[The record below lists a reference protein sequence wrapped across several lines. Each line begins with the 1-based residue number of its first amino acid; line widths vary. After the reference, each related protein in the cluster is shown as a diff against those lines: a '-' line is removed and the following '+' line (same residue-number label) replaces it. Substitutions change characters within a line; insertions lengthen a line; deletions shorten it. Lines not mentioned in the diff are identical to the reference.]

1 MSIAE
6 TVIAVSEWVW
16 DLPLVFLLTGGG
28 LFFLALTR
36 FLPFRHLNLSLQ
48 ILAGRHDKAGDPGQI
63 SHYQALSV
71 ALAATVGLGSIS
83 GVAVAIAMGGP
94 GTIFWMWVA
103 AIVGMAT
110 NYVTCTLAVMY
121 RGRDSAGELQGGPMY
136 VITEGLGRKWRPL
149 AILFCLAAMFGCLP
163 IFNANQL
170 AQAIGTLGLERAG
183 IEGGAD
189 ATLGIGLALG
199 ALTALII
206 FGGLK
211 RISQV
216 ASALVPFMVLVY
228 FLAVVG
234 ILIVHADAVP
244 ANLALI
250 FTDAFTAGHYEG
262 EALFGGALGGLIV
275 LGVRRAAF
283 SNEAGIGTAAL
294 AYGAA
299 RTSEPV
305 HEGLVAML
313 SPAIDTLLV
322 CTLTALAIL
331 VTGAW
336 KADGLSGILITA
348 QAFDAT
354 YPSLGGPLLLLCAVT
369 FGVAT
374 LFSYSYFGMK
384 CFAFLFGARRKNL
397 YNFFYI
403 ASIVVGAIS
412 TTAAIVGFVDIMF
425 ALMAVPTMVSAIL
438 LSGRVMDETRRYF
451 GVRPA

>member
-1 MSIAE
+1 
-6 TVIAVSEWVW
+6 
-16 DLPLVFLLTGGG
+16 
-28 LFFLALTR
+28 
-36 FLPFRHLNLSLQ
+36 
-48 ILAGRHDKAGDPGQI
+48 
-63 SHYQALSV
+63 
-71 ALAATVGLGSIS
+71 
-83 GVAVAIAMGGP
+83 
-94 GTIFWMWVA
+94 
-103 AIVGMAT
+103 
-110 NYVTCTLAVMY
+110 
-121 RGRDSAGELQGGPMY
+121 MY
-136 VITEGLGRKWRPL
+136 VITEGLGRRWKPL

-170 AQAIGTLGLERAG
+170 TQAIGTLGLERAG
-183 IEGGAD
+183 ITGGAE
-189 ATLGIGLALG
+189 ATLAIGLALG
-199 ALTALII
+199 GLTAIII

-228 FLAVVG
+228 FLAVAG
-234 ILIVHADAVP
+234 ILIAHADAVP
-244 ANLALI
+244 ASLRLI
-250 FTDAFTAGHYEG
+250 FADAFAANYYEG

-299 RTSEPV
+299 KTSEPV

-336 KADGLSGILITA
+336 QAEGLNGVLLTA
-348 QAFDAT
+348 KAFDAT
-354 YPSLGGPLLLLCAVT
+354 YPGFGGPLLLLCAAT
-369 FGVAT
+369 FGIAT

-384 CFAFLFGARRKNL
+384 CFAFLFGAERRNL
-397 YNFFYI
+397 YNLFYI
-403 ASIVVGAIS
+403 VSIVVGAIS
-412 TTAAIVGFVDIMF
+412 TTAVIVGFVDIMF

-451 GVRPA
+451 GARHA

>member
-1 MSIAE
+1 MSISNSI
-6 TVIAVSEWVW
+6 IAFSEWIW

-28 LFFLALTR
+28 LFFLVLTR
-36 FLPFRHLNLSLQ
+36 FLPFRHIGLSLQ
-48 ILAGRHDKAGDPGQI
+48 ILAGKHDKAGDPGQI

-71 ALAATVGLGSIS
+71 SLAATVGLGSIS

-110 NYVTCTLAVMY
+110 NYVTCMLAVMY
-121 RGRDSAGELQGGPMY
+121 RGRDSLGELQGGPMY
-136 VITEGLGRKWRPL
+136 VITEGLGRRWKPL

-170 AQAIGTLGLERAG
+170 TQAIGTLGLERAG
-183 IEGGAD
+183 ITGGAE
-189 ATLGIGLALG
+189 ATLAIGLALG
-199 ALTALII
+199 GLTAIII

-228 FLAVVG
+228 FLAVAG
-234 ILIVHADAVP
+234 ILIAHADAVP
-244 ANLALI
+244 GSLRLI
-250 FTDAFTAGHYEG
+250 FTDAFAANYYEG

-299 RTSEPV
+299 KTSEPV

-336 KADGLSGILITA
+336 QAEGLNGVLLTA
-348 QAFDAT
+348 KAFDAT
-354 YPSLGGPLLLLCAVT
+354 YPGFGGPLLLLCAAT
-369 FGVAT
+369 FGIAT

-384 CFAFLFGARRKNL
+384 CFAFLFGAERRNL
-397 YNFFYI
+397 YNLFYI
-403 ASIVVGAIS
+403 VSIVVGAIS
-412 TTAAIVGFVDIMF
+412 TTAVIVGFVDIMF

-451 GVRPA
+451 GARHA